1 MAYTKLQG
9 RGAINVYPA
18 DDIKIPSPASFRF
31 SGVNDSVVTNQL
43 VDSTRD
49 FLAEGVRSNDV
60 VYNTTTGA
68 AALVLEVTATALT
81 LSADIFTATPQD
93 YNIYAYDSFDGPVLY
108 VGTGGNLSI
117 VTTAGDAVVL
127 TNIANGVFIPVM
139 VRSVQATG
147 TTCSDIIAFW

>member
-9 RGAINVYPA
+9 RLAIDVYPA
-18 DDIKIPSPASFRF
+18 DDIKVPSPSSFRF
-31 SGVNDSVVTNQL
+31 SGTNDGVAANQL

-49 FLAEGVRSNDV
+49 FIAEGVRDNDV

-68 AALVLEVTATALT
+68 SALVEAVTATTLT
-81 LSADIFTATPQD
+81 LSADIFTATPQE
-93 YNIYAYDSFDGPVLY
+93 YSIYAYDSFDGPVLY
-108 VGTGGNLSI
+108 VGTGGDLTI
-117 VTTAGDAVVL
+117 VTTGGNEVTL
-127 TNIANGVFIPVM
+127 TNVSNGSFIPVM